1 MMRIVILDGYTE
13 NPGDLSWSG
22 FEQLGELQ
30 VYARTSPQE
39 VVSRIGNAEIVLT
52 NKTEISGE
60 MMKACPAIKYI
71 GVLATGY
78 NVVDVDTARKLEIA
92 VTNIPTYGTQS
103 VAQFAIAMLL
113 EICCH
118 VAHHDCAVHE
128 GRWTNSADWC
138 FWDMPLMELQGKT
151 MGIVGLGRIGQATAR
166 IALALGMEVLAY
178 DNHPDL
184 SLRMNV
190 RYVTLDELLAC
201 SDVVALHCP
210 LFPDTDKLI
219 NRTTIGKMK
228 DGAILLNNSR
238 GQLVDEEALAEALK
252 NGKLRA
258 AAVDVVSKE
267 PIEED
272 NPLLHAPN
280 CIITPH
286 ISWAAF
292 ESRQRL
298 MGLALE
304 NLTAFLKGERKNRV
318 DG

>member
-1 MMRIVILDGYTE
+1 
-13 NPGDLSWSG
+13 
-22 FEQLGELQ
+22 
-30 VYARTSPQE
+30 
-39 VVSRIGNAEIVLT
+39 
-52 NKTEISGE
+52 
-60 MMKACPAIKYI
+60 
-71 GVLATGY
+71 
-78 NVVDVDTARKLEIA
+78 
-92 VTNIPTYGTQS
+92 
-103 VAQFAIAMLL
+103 
-113 EICCH
+113 
-118 VAHHDCAVHE
+118 
-128 GRWTNSADWC
+128 
-138 FWDMPLMELQGKT
+138 

>member
-30 VYARTSPQE
+30 VYDRTSPQE

-78 NVVDVDTARKLEIA
+78 NVVDVDTARKLGIA

-118 VAHHDCAVHE
+118 VAHHDCAVHG
-128 GRWTNSADWC
+128 GRWTNFADWC

-184 SLRMNV
+184 SLQMNV

-238 GQLVDEEALAEALK
+238 GQLVDEEALAESLK

-304 NLTAFLKGERKNRV
+304 NLTAFLKGKRKNRV